1 MTLSL
6 RERLE
11 MAAKNS
17 DSAIDM
23 QKNTGQVEDYK
34 DEEVYDEPEEA
45 LESGDVEVA
54 EDVEEIEETS
64 GNAQDKPVEDI
75 KPLVEKVLAI
85 NDLIDTYDA
94 ETISYIQNIVH
105 EDSRSGLISCIIT
118 IDKVHSDNILKLK
131 ELFSLRGTTDLAF
144 AVIEMQDISGLA
156 KLVEG
161 YNPSYTYDES
171 MSAILAKKSLTKG
184 IETLPDNVLD
194 KMLPLLELLEVARG

>member
-11 MAAKNS
+11 LAAKNS

-23 QKNTGQVEDYK
+23 QKNTGQVEDCK

-45 LESGDVEVA
+45 LESEEQEITEDIEEV
-54 EDVEEIEETS
+54 EETS

-75 KPLVEKVLAI
+75 KPLVVKVLAI
-85 NDLIDTYDA
+85 NDLLKDYDA
-94 ETISYIQNIVH
+94 ETISYIQNIMH
-105 EDSRSGLISCIIT
+105 EDDRSGLISCIIT
-118 IDKVHSDNILKLK
+118 IDKAYSDNILKLK

-161 YNPSYTYDES
+161 YNQAYSYDES
-171 MSAILAKKSLTKG
+171 MSSILAKKNLTKG

>member
-1 MTLSL
+1 MALSL

-23 QKNTGQVEDYK
+23 QKNSEQVEEHTG
-34 DEEVYDEPEEA
+34 EEVYDEPEEA

-54 EDVEEIEETS
+54 EDVEEIAETS
-64 GNAQDKPVEDI
+64 GNAQDKPVEDV

-85 NDLIDTYDA
+85 NDLLKDYDT
-94 ETISYIQNIVH
+94 ETISYIQNIMH

-118 IDKVHSDNILKLK
+118 IDKAYSDNILKLK

-161 YNPSYTYDES
+161 YNPTYTYDES
-171 MSAILAKKSLTKG
+171 MSAILAKKNLTKG

-194 KMLPLLELLEVARG
+194 RMLPLLELLEVARG

>member
-23 QKNTGQVEDYK
+23 QKNTEQAKEYK

-45 LESGDVEVA
+45 LESEEQEVT
-54 EDVEEIEETS
+54 EDVEEVEETS

-85 NDLIDTYDA
+85 NDLLNDYDA
-94 ETISYIQNIVH
+94 ETISYIQNIMH
-105 EDSRSGLISCIIT
+105 EDGRSGLISCIIN
-118 IDKVHSDNILKLK
+118 IDKAYSDNILKLK
-131 ELFSLRGTTDLAF
+131 ELFGLRGTTDLAF

-161 YNPSYTYDES
+161 YNQAYSYDDGV
-171 MSAILAKKSLTKG
+171 SAILAKKNLTKG

-194 KMLPLLELLEVARG
+194 KMLPLLELLEIARG

>member
-1 MTLSL
+1 
-6 RERLE
+6 

-23 QKNTGQVEDYK
+23 QKNSEQVEEPT

-75 KPLVEKVLAI
+75 KPLVEKALAI

>member
-11 MAAKNS
+11 LAAKNS

-23 QKNTGQVEDYK
+23 QKNSEQVEEHI

-54 EDVEEIEETS
+54 EDVEEIAETS

-85 NDLIDTYDA
+85 NDLIDTYDT
-94 ETISYIQNIVH
+94 ETISYIQNIMH

-118 IDKVHSDNILKLK
+118 IDKAYSDNILKLK
-131 ELFSLRGTTDLAF
+131 ELFNLRGTTDLAF

-161 YNPSYTYDES
+161 YNPTYTYDES
-171 MSAILAKKSLTKG
+171 MSAILAKKNLTKG

-194 KMLPLLELLEVARG
+194 RMLPLLELLEVARG

>member
-1 MTLSL
+1 MALSL

-23 QKNTGQVEDYK
+23 QKNSEQVEEHTG
-34 DEEVYDEPEEA
+34 EEVYDEPEEA

-54 EDVEEIEETS
+54 EDVEEIAETS
-64 GNAQDKPVEDI
+64 GNAQAKPVEDI

>member
-11 MAAKNS
+11 LAAKNS

-23 QKNTGQVEDYK
+23 QKNTGQVEDCK

-45 LESGDVEVA
+45 LESEEQEITEDIEEV
-54 EDVEEIEETS
+54 EETS

-85 NDLIDTYDA
+85 NDLLKDYDA
-94 ETISYIQNIVH
+94 ETISYIQNIMH
-105 EDSRSGLISCIIT
+105 EDGRSGLISCIIT
-118 IDKVHSDNILKLK
+118 IDKAYSDNILKLK

-161 YNPSYTYDES
+161 YNQAYSYDES
-171 MSAILAKKSLTKG
+171 MSSILAKKNLTRG

>member
-11 MAAKNS
+11 LAAKNS

-23 QKNTGQVEDYK
+23 QKNTGQVEDCK

-45 LESGDVEVA
+45 LESEEQEIT
-54 EDVEEIEETS
+54 EDVEETS

-85 NDLIDTYDA
+85 NDLLKDYDA
-94 ETISYIQNIVH
+94 ETISYIQNIMH
-105 EDSRSGLISCIIT
+105 EDGRSGLISCIIT
-118 IDKVHSDNILKLK
+118 IDKAYSDNILKLK

-161 YNPSYTYDES
+161 YNQAYSYDES
-171 MSAILAKKSLTKG
+171 MSSILAKKNLTKG

>member
-1 MTLSL
+1 MALSL

-23 QKNTGQVEDYK
+23 QKNSEQVEEPT

-75 KPLVEKVLAI
+75 KPLVEKVLAV

-161 YNPSYTYDES
+161 YNPSYTYDEN
-171 MSAILAKKSLTKG
+171 MSAILAKKNLTKG

>member
-11 MAAKNS
+11 LAAKNS

-23 QKNTGQVEDYK
+23 QKNTGQVEDCK

-45 LESGDVEVA
+45 LESEEQEITEDIKEV
-54 EDVEEIEETS
+54 EETS

-85 NDLIDTYDA
+85 NDLLKDYDA
-94 ETISYIQNIVH
+94 ETISYIQNIMH
-105 EDSRSGLISCIIT
+105 EDGRSGLISCIIT
-118 IDKVHSDNILKLK
+118 IDKAYSDNILKLK

-161 YNPSYTYDES
+161 YNQAYSYDES
-171 MSAILAKKSLTKG
+171 MSSILAKKNLTKG

>member
-1 MTLSL
+1 MALSL

-23 QKNTGQVEDYK
+23 QKNSEQVEEHTGED
-34 DEEVYDEPEEA
+34 VYDEPEEA

-54 EDVEEIEETS
+54 EDVEEIAETS
-64 GNAQDKPVEDI
+64 GNAQAKPVEDI

>member
-17 DSAIDM
+17 DSATDM
-23 QKNTGQVEDYK
+23 QKNIEQVDEHK
-34 DEEVYDEPEEA
+34 DKEVYDEPEEA
-45 LESGDVEVA
+45 LDSEETEVA

-171 MSAILAKKSLTKG
+171 MSAILAKKNLTKG

>member
-23 QKNTGQVEDYK
+23 QKNSGQVEEHTG
-34 DEEVYDEPEEA
+34 EEAYDEPEEA
-45 LESGDVEVA
+45 LESEEQEVA
-54 EDVEEIEETS
+54 EDVEEVEETS

-161 YNPSYTYDES
+161 YNQAYSYDEGVS
-171 MSAILAKKSLTKG
+171 SILAKKGLTKG

>member
-17 DSAIDM
+17 DSATDM
-23 QKNTGQVEDYK
+23 QKNSEQVEEPT

-161 YNPSYTYDES
+161 YNPSYTYDEN
-171 MSAILAKKSLTKG
+171 MSAILAKKNLTKG

>member
-11 MAAKNS
+11 LAAKNS

-54 EDVEEIEETS
+54 EDVEEIAETS

-85 NDLIDTYDA
+85 NDLLKDYDA
-94 ETISYIQNIVH
+94 ETISYIQNIMH
-105 EDSRSGLISCIIT
+105 EDGRSGLISCIIT
-118 IDKVHSDNILKLK
+118 IDKAYSDNILKLK

-171 MSAILAKKSLTKG
+171 MSSILAKKNLTKG

>member
-23 QKNTGQVEDYK
+23 QKNSEQVEEPT

-161 YNPSYTYDES
+161 YNPSYTYDEN
-171 MSAILAKKSLTKG
+171 MSAILAKKNLTKG

>member
-1 MTLSL
+1 
-6 RERLE
+6 

-17 DSAIDM
+17 DSATDM
-23 QKNTGQVEDYK
+23 QKNIEQVDEHK
-34 DEEVYDEPEEA
+34 DKEVYDEPEEA
-45 LESGDVEVA
+45 LDSEETEVA

-156 KLVEG
+156 KLVED

>member
-85 NDLIDTYDA
+85 NDLLKDYDA
-94 ETISYIQNIVH
+94 ETISYIQNIMH
-105 EDSRSGLISCIIT
+105 EDGRSGLISCIIT
-118 IDKVHSDNILKLK
+118 IDKAYSDNILKLK

-161 YNPSYTYDES
+161 YNQAYSYDES
-171 MSAILAKKSLTKG
+171 MSSILAKKNLTKG

>member
-23 QKNTGQVEDYK
+23 QKNSEQVEEPTDK
-34 DEEVYDEPEEA
+34 EVYDEPEEA

-54 EDVEEIEETS
+54 EDVEEIAETS
-64 GNAQDKPVEDI
+64 GNAQAKPVEDI

-85 NDLIDTYDA
+85 NDLLKDYDT
-94 ETISYIQNIVH
+94 ETISYIQNIMH

-118 IDKVHSDNILKLK
+118 IDKAYSDNILKLK

-171 MSAILAKKSLTKG
+171 MSSILAKKNLTKG